1 MLNGFDF
8 TIGNCYTERVVRRT
22 RGSRA
27 TKGKQMSKKVIVL
40 TSTSQGERG
49 QAGHKKVYEIIVD
62 GNKVELRWGKAE
74 ETKRQTQTK
83 WFSYGNDAYNFAL
96 EKKWAKVDK
105 GYVVAYQAI

>member
-1 MLNGFDF
+1 
-8 TIGNCYTERVVRRT
+8 
-22 RGSRA
+22 
-27 TKGKQMSKKVIVL
+27 MSKKVIVL

-49 QAGHKKVYEIIVD
+49 QAGHKKVQEIIVD

-105 GYVVAYQAI
+105 GYVVAYQAIQPRKTCRGIAPLSPDK